1 MKHEKNTPYPMNSI
15 SELHKILELPKP
27 LHPLIS
33 LINFEDIKCYSE
45 ESLRSVAYNFYGISI
60 KRGFEGK
67 IRYGQNYYD
76 FDEGVMTFISPGQI
90 LTTELDPQLKLS
102 GWWLVFHPDF
112 LRSAPLQKTI
122 KEFGYFSYAVNEALH
137 LSENEEKTI
146 LSLLENIQSEYASRI
161 DQYSQNV
168 MISQIET
175 LLNYCDRFYNRQFI
189 TRKPFSNDLLT
200 RLEVFFDDYF
210 KSDKILS
217 QGLPTVQQV
226 STELNLSS
234 HYLSDMLRSLTGHST
249 QQHIH
254 LYLIER
260 SKEMLTNSSLT
271 VSEIAYALGFGH
283 PQSFNKFFKMKTN
296 LSPLTFRASFN

>member
-1 MKHEKNTPYPMNSI
+1 
-15 SELHKILELPKP
+15 L
-27 LHPLIS
+27 
-33 LINFEDIKCYSE
+33 
-45 ESLRSVAYNFYGISI
+45 
-60 KRGFEGK
+60 
-67 IRYGQNYYD
+67 
-76 FDEGVMTFISPGQI
+76 
-90 LTTELDPQLKLS
+90 
-102 GWWLVFHPDF
+102 
-112 LRSAPLQKTI
+112 
-122 KEFGYFSYAVNEALH
+122 
-137 LSENEEKTI
+137 
-146 LSLLENIQSEYASRI
+146 
-161 DQYSQNV
+161 
-168 MISQIET
+168 
-175 LLNYCDRFYNRQFI
+175 
-189 TRKPFSNDLLT
+189 
-200 RLEVFFDDYF
+200 DDYF

-226 STELNLSS
+226 SAELNLSS

>member
-1 MKHEKNTPYPMNSI
+1 MKHERNMPYQMNSI
-15 SELHKILELPKP
+15 SELHKMLKLPKP

-33 LINFEDIKCYSE
+33 LIKFEDIKGYSE
-45 ESLRSVAYNFYGISI
+45 QSLRSVAYNFYGVAL

-67 IRYGQNYYD
+67 IRYGQNYFD

-90 LTTELDPQLKLS
+90 MTTELHPQLSLS

-112 LRSAPLQKTI
+112 LRSSSLQKTI
-122 KEFGYFSYAVNEALH
+122 KAFGYFSYAVNEALH
-137 LSENEEKTI
+137 LSEKEEQTI
-146 LSLLENIQSEYASRI
+146 LLILENIQSEYACRI

-189 TRKPFSNDLLT
+189 TRKHFSNDVLSK
-200 RLEVFFDDYF
+200 LEAYLDDYF
-210 KSDKILS
+210 KGDKIHT

-226 STELNLSS
+226 SAELNLSS
-234 HYLSDMLRSLTGHST
+234 HYLSDMLRSLTGHGT

-260 SKEMLTNSSLT
+260 SKELLTNSSLT
-271 VSEIAYALGFGH
+271 VSEIAYSLGFGH

-296 LSPLTFRASFN
+296 LSPLNYRASFN